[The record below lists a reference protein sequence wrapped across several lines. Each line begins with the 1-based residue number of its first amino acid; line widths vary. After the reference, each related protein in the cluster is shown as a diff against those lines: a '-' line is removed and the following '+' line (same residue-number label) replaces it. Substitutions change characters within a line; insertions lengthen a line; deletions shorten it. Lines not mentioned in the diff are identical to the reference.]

1 MAKWD
6 NINGIIENAIK
17 SNNAQSIT
25 GDSLQSV
32 LKSIVSDV
40 GANATFAGIAIA
52 STSPGSYDGPVFY
65 IAASAGTYAGFGS
78 IVVNAGELAVLY
90 NSANGNG
97 WSKSSIGLSSIVDKS
112 ITKAKLASDVPIDA
126 MQNKITQ
133 LETSVNTVVGE
144 GATEA
149 IENFAEILAFLNGI
163 TDTTTLEGL
172 LTNLKTEIDGKL
184 SNKVD
189 KVSGKGLSTNDYTT
203 TEKNKLA
210 GIAADANNYSH
221 PAYTARTGVPAADA
235 KPGFGGTFQVSQPVS
250 DGQGHITA
258 VNTRTVTIP
267 NAAATTSAAGLMSST
282 DKTKLDGVESGAQK
296 NTVTGI
302 KGNAESSYRTGN
314 VNLTPA
320 NIGAAAAS
328 HTHTIANVTNLQS
341 TLDGKAAAS
350 HTHAISNITNLQATL
365 DGKAAKS
372 HTHSAS
378 EITDFTTKVKTLQ
391 AADTL
396 STKPTESTTTHTVNG
411 VSVAYQIGEMVRV
424 ADASSN
430 TGYKFYILHDILNGK
445 AVWGES
451 TSDYIE
457 TVKVTVTA
465 DDGTSVAGIVITING
480 IDYTLDS
487 TGVVSVKIAYGVQYS
502 ISAGEKKG
510 YTTPSGSTFTAG
522 QAARNVSLVYKKIT
536 LGTFIED
543 VNGNLYTRSEW
554 GSSSHGTANA
564 VVVLTDACKVRLA
577 LTQASDAM
585 AMHSSYNGTLE
596 NYMTAISDETQA
608 KADYNGAAN
617 TTNIMKLQS
626 STSYAAGWCNAFTFP
641 NGTKGC
647 LPSLGQL
654 WTLYQNKTEVDAC
667 LSACGGT
674 AMTNNYYWSS
684 TFWGIDGQYR
694 CCWNFG
700 WSGNASNNYLHYG
713 DYVRAVSAY

>member
-17 SNNAQSIT
+17 SNNAQNIT

-90 NSANGNG
+90 NSANSNG

-203 TEKNKLA
+203 AEKDKLA
-210 GIAADANNYSH
+210 GIEAGANNYSH
-221 PAYTARTGVPAADA
+221 PAYTARTGVPTADA

-250 DGQGHITA
+250 DGHGHITA
-258 VNTRTVTIP
+258 VNARTITIP
-267 NAAATTSAAGLMSST
+267 NAAATTSAPGLMSST
-282 DKTKLDGVESGAQK
+282 DKSKLDGIESGAQK

-302 KGNAESSYRTGN
+302 KGNAETSYRTGN

-320 NIGAAAAS
+320 NVGAAAAS
-328 HTHTIANVTNLQS
+328 HS
-341 TLDGKAAAS
+341 
-350 HTHAISNITNLQATL
+350 HAISDVNNLQTTL

-378 EITDFTTKVKTLQ
+378 EITSGTLPADRIADGSITGEKLAKDISIPFSLSAGYILAGVFATTATIDEPAVTPYGIAYLIICKRPYLAVDSAVNASVALTIGSNTFIVKTYGLGK
-391 AADTL
+391 AASMNVGVVLRAANSTEFTL
-396 STKPTESTTTHTVNG
+396 ISG
-411 VSVAYQIGEMVRV
+411 VS
-424 ADASSN
+424 S
-430 TGYKFYILHDILNGK
+430 
-445 AVWGES
+445 
-451 TSDYIE
+451 
-457 TVKVTVTA
+457 
-465 DDGTSVAGIVITING
+465 
-480 IDYTLDS
+480 
-487 TGVVSVKIAYGVQYS
+487 
-502 ISAGEKKG
+502 
-510 YTTPSGSTFTAG
+510 
-522 QAARNVSLVYKKIT
+522 
-536 LGTFIED
+536 
-543 VNGNLYTRSEW
+543 
-554 GSSSHGTANA
+554 
-564 VVVLTDACKVRLA
+564 
-577 LTQASDAM
+577 
-585 AMHSSYNGTLE
+585 
-596 NYMTAISDETQA
+596 
-608 KADYNGAAN
+608 
-617 TTNIMKLQS
+617 
-626 STSYAAGWCNAFTFP
+626 
-641 NGTKGC
+641 
-647 LPSLGQL
+647 
-654 WTLYQNKTEVDAC
+654 
-667 LSACGGT
+667 
-674 AMTNNYYWSS
+674 
-684 TFWGIDGQYR
+684 
-694 CCWNFG
+694 
-700 WSGNASNNYLHYG
+700 
-713 DYVRAVSAY
+713 